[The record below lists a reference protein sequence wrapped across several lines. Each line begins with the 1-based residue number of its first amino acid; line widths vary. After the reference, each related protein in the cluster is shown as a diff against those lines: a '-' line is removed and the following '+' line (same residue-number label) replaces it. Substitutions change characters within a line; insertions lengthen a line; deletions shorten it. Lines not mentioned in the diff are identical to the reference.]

1 MVYIKRVDLRGFKTF
16 GKKATVHLDR
26 GLTIITGPNGSGK
39 SNILDSVKFA
49 LGELSPKELRG
60 ETIGDLIHKGAQ
72 ASTTRS
78 AYVAVQFDN
87 HDRRIPVDAEA
98 VTISREFRRGGEG
111 IYRMN
116 GRKVSRKQ
124 LTDILS
130 SADIQVSSYNIVPQ
144 HAITRLAEVTT
155 EERRNII
162 EDMIGIG
169 VYDVKKTSAQAEL
182 QKADVNLQVA
192 SAKIEEVRLRVE
204 SLEKERNDYLKFT
217 QIKKE
222 LGELQAK
229 AISYKVKNARK
240 QANELQ
246 QAMGENQQQTLEL
259 KTNRDTLIQE
269 KSKLESEKREFED
282 QVAEK
287 GSTRLLDVQRT
298 MGDINATIARLE
310 ARANSIEETSKSL
323 ERQKKEIQENSVEV
337 IAKIDASQKEIQ
349 NLETQLCQVAE
360 IIAAKKDRVD
370 ESLRMLT
377 ESREKLGERN
387 KNVEQIDYTI
397 NLLNNRILRFDGQIK
412 ASTTKVELLN
422 NHIRTLGSRKEEYEN
437 TLQNMKQRLSE
448 LEAVRAE
455 EEARARSA
463 DKKASEY
470 SDLKEQHQKEVCH
483 ATKVVERAGLALAEI
498 ETQRDMAQNLA
509 ADDKAL
515 LLIEEMAEAGTV
527 VGVYGRLSDIIKV
540 RNGYSKPI
548 EAAAAGWLKAIVV
561 KDMETAISCI
571 EVLKRTR
578 VGRVKLIPLNG
589 IAKPQ
594 RVQIQDDHEEILGP
608 IADQLEFDESFQNA
622 VDYVFG
628 DTILTVTQKSAF
640 LASLK
645 GVRAVATTGDLYEPG
660 GGMETGFFRQPLDM
674 SKLLLNSETVGQ
686 LRSTLSSLEKM
697 AAKAAEEIGR
707 LEQEIVEQSKSKSQ
721 SQNLITLTDREL
733 TTVKENLDRASRVIE
748 ETAQRVEQLGREIG
762 TEEAILEACKSE
774 KVRLQ
779 EGPLAEYVRSRD
791 SLRVRSQSAELMEKE
806 NEHSRLTSEYN
817 SLIHKKIE
825 IESRIQSLKSTVA
838 VLEPSIEQAKTQTT
852 AMESQQLQL
861 TGELEQTRT
870 KLVEYETQLKQA
882 QSDRDKISQELA
894 GLKER
899 RDQYNDQISELDR
912 EITKILEKLDSLNGK
927 SADLNASN
935 KHQQMQIDFHLNEL
949 KELGYTEIVEVDE
962 NEIESIEKTVPAL
975 KKELSAFGGIN
986 ELAASQYEEVKENY
1000 KHLATRIY
1008 DLEKEKLSIVQFMN
1022 ELDQQKLEAFM
1033 KAFTQ
1038 VSSSFNEI
1046 FSTVT
1051 SGVGSLFLEKPESPF
1066 EGGADIKLQFPGKT
1080 MMSIG
1085 SASGGEKSVGT
1096 VCFILALQAIH
1107 PMPFYMMD
1115 EIDAHLDVVNSQKLA
1130 ELLKTKSNGSQFII
1144 VSLKDVTIA
1153 RADAVYGVFIQE
1165 GVSQV
1170 VSLPMQEVRAVGRA
1184 N

>member
-1 MVYIKRVDLRGFKTF
+1 VYIKRVDLRGFKTF
-16 GKKATVHLDR
+16 GKKATVHFDR

-169 VYDVKKTSAQAEL
+169 VYDIKKTSAQAEL

-204 SLEKERNDYLKFT
+204 SLEKERNDYLKYT
-217 QIKKE
+217 QIRKG
-222 LGELQAK
+222 LNELQAK
-229 AISYKVKNARK
+229 AISYKVKNSRN
-240 QANELQ
+240 QANELEQ
-246 QAMGENQQQTLEL
+246 DIAQNQQQLQEL
-259 KTNRDTLIQE
+259 KANRDTLIQQ

-287 GSTRLLDVQRT
+287 GTNKLLDIQRV
-298 MGDINATIARLE
+298 MGDVNAAIARLE
-310 ARANSIEETSKSL
+310 AQANSVEATTKSL
-323 ERQKKEIQENSVEV
+323 EEQKTNLEQNSVE
-337 IAKIDASQKEIQ
+337 ILAKIDGSKNELHD
-349 NLETQLCQVAE
+349 LETQLGTVLE
-360 IIAAKKDRVD
+360 IIAAEKAGVD
-370 ESLRMLT
+370 ESLRTLT
-377 ESREKLGERN
+377 DSREKLGERN
-387 KNVEQIDYTI
+387 KAAEEIDYTI
-397 NLLNNRILRFDGQIK
+397 NLLNARILRFDGQIK
-412 ASTTKVELLN
+412 ASTTKVDLLN
-422 NHIRTLGSRKEEYEN
+422 NHIRTLRSRKEEYEN
-437 TLQNMKQRLSE
+437 TIQNVRKRLSE
-448 LEAVRAE
+448 LEAVRKE
-455 EEARARSA
+455 EEARASSA
-463 DKKASEY
+463 DKKTAEY
-470 SDLKEQHQKEVCH
+470 STLKGQRLKEVEH
-483 ATKVVERAGLALAEI
+483 ATGVVKRAALALAEI

-515 LLIEEMAEAGTV
+515 CLIEEMAEAGTV
-527 VGVYGRLSDIIKV
+527 AGVYGRLADIVKV
-540 RNGYSKPI
+540 KNGYSKPV

-571 EVLKRTR
+571 EVLKRTK
-578 VGRVKLIPLNG
+578 VGRVKLIPLRG
-589 IAKPQ
+589 LTKP
-594 RVQIQDDHEEILGP
+594 RTVQVNDDNEEILGP
-608 IADQLEFDESFQNA
+608 IVDQLEFDESFQTA

-628 DTILTVTQKSAF
+628 DTVLTTSQKSAF
-640 LASLK
+640 LTSLK
-645 GVRAVATTGDLYEPG
+645 GMRAVAITGDLYEPG
-660 GGMETGFFRQPLDM
+660 GGMETGFFRQPLDL
-674 SKLLLNSETVGQ
+674 SKLLLNSQTVEQ
-686 LRSTLSSLEKM
+686 LRSTLSSLERM
-697 AAKAAEEIGR
+697 ATKADEEIGR
-707 LEQEIVEQSKSKSQ
+707 LEQEIVDQSKNRSQ
-721 SQNLITLTDREL
+721 SLNLITLTEREIA
-733 TTVKENLDRASRVIE
+733 TFKENLERASRVIE
-748 ETAQRVEQLGREIG
+748 ETAQRIEQLTREIG

-774 KVRLQ
+774 KMRLQ
-779 EGPLAEYVRSRD
+779 EGPLREYERTRD
-791 SLRVRSQSAELMEKE
+791 SLRSHSQSTELVEKE
-806 NEHSRLTSEYN
+806 NDHSRLANEFN
-817 SLIHKKIE
+817 ALIHQKIE
-825 IESRIQSLKSTVA
+825 LESRIQSLKSTIA
-838 VLEPSIEQAKTQTT
+838 ILEPTIEQTKTQTT
-852 AMESQQLQL
+852 AIDSQRLQL
-861 TGELEQTRT
+861 AEELDRNRS
-870 KLVEYETQLKQA
+870 KLSEFEDQLKQA
-882 QSDRDKISQELA
+882 QSDRDRISQELA
-894 GLKER
+894 GVKER
-899 RDQYNDQISELDR
+899 RDEYNDQISEVDE
-912 EITKILEKLDSLNGK
+912 EITRILEKLDSLSSK
-927 SADLNASN
+927 TADLTASH
-935 KHQQMQIDFHLNEL
+935 KHQTMQIDFHLTEL
-949 KELGYTEIVEVDE
+949 KELGYTEIVEVVD
-962 NEIESIEKTVPAL
+962 NEIEAVEKNIPAL

-1000 KHLATRIY
+1000 KHLASRIY

-1022 ELDQQKLEAFM
+1022 ELDQKKLEAFM
-1033 KAFTQ
+1033 KAFNQ
-1038 VSSSFNEI
+1038 VSNSFNEI

-1051 SGVGSLFLEKPESPF
+1051 SGVGSLFLEKPETPF

-1130 ELLKTKSNGSQFII
+1130 ELLKSKSNGSQFII